1 MAGIKIAA
9 AANGGSAEIAGP
21 PDSSANTVL
30 KLPAD
35 TGSAGQVLKVK
46 SDNHSATN
54 AELEWAAD
62 SAGIASTHG
71 GVAKAWISCDIDGSN
86 GNRDSFNIAGFTDE
100 GTGDLSITFD
110 TDMANTTY
118 VAILMDDITSYNT
131 RWLSSWSGSGYG
143 GMFTISDRAVG
154 SCRFQNLTTG
164 ASMVNSENINIVV
177 FGDQ

>member
-1 MAGIKIAA
+1 MGLVL
-9 AANGGSAEIAGP
+9 NGSAG
-21 PDSSANTVL
+21 TVTGL
-30 KLPAD
+30 AEGGIEDAKILPAD
-35 TGSAGQVLKVK
+35 LKANSGTAGSDTFYRGDGSWQSAG
-46 SDNHSATN
+46 
-54 AELEWAAD
+54 
-62 SAGIASTHG
+62 GIASTHG

-86 GNRDSFNIAGFTDE
+86 GNRDSFNIASFTDE

-118 VAILMDDITSYNT
+118 VAILMDDITSYDT

-143 GMFTISDRAVG
+143 GMFCISDRAVG

>member
-1 MAGIKIAA
+1 MALVF
-9 AANGGSAEIAGP
+9 NG
-21 PDSSANTVL
+21 SANTIGGLAEGGLPDGKVTAADL
-30 KLPAD
+30 KSTSGTAGSD
-35 TGSAGQVLKVK
+35 TFYRGDGSWQSAGV
-46 SDNHSATN
+46 
-54 AELEWAAD
+54 
-62 SAGIASTHG
+62 ASTHG

-86 GNRDSFNIAGFTDE
+86 GNRDSFNIASFTDE

-118 VAILMDDITSYNT
+118 VAILMDDISSYDV

-164 ASMVNSENINIVV
+164 ASMANSENINIVV

>member
-1 MAGIKIAA
+1 MTLKL
-9 AANGGSAEIAGP
+9 NGSSSGSVSIDAPASTTSGADITFKLPVADGSANQVMKTDASG
-21 PDSSANTVL
+21 NLGWT
-30 KLPAD
+30 
-35 TGSAGQVLKVK
+35 TGL
-46 SDNHSATN
+46 
-54 AELEWAAD
+54 
-62 SAGIASTHG
+62 ASTHG